1 MLTTLL
7 RRSPALLRRAGLLA
21 GLLILIAGVFGMH
34 LMSGTHSMAATG
46 AVHAAEAFSEN
57 RATVGHSGHD
67 GPGAGGGVTESPSVP
82 PSSNPTSSN
91 PAPSEPDTSCSG
103 SGGCAEMAGMGTACI
118 PLPGNGSLTAPL
130 PGSTPFGGV
139 SEPEWPSD
147 RAAYPHV
154 PGSPSP
160 GDLCISRT

>member
-7 RRSPALLRRAGLLA
+7 RRTPALLRRAGLLA

-34 LMSGTHSMAATG
+34 VMSGTHSMAAAGTT
-46 AVHAAEAFSEN
+46 HAAEAFSVD
-57 RATVGHSGHD
+57 RAAVGHTGHD
-67 GPGAGGGVTESPSVP
+67 GANADDGVTEPPSVP
-82 PSSNPTSSN
+82 SPSN
-91 PAPSEPDTSCSG
+91 PAPSASETSCPG
-103 SGGCAEMAGMGTACI
+103 SGGCAEMAGMDAACI
-118 PLPGNGSLTAPL
+118 PLPGNGSLAAPL

-139 SEPEWPSD
+139 SQPEWPSD
-147 RAAYPHV
+147 RVAYPHE